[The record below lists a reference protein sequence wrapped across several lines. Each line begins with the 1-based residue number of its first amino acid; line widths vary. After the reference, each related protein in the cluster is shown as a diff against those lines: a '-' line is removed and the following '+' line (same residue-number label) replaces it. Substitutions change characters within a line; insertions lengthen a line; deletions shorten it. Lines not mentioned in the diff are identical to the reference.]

1 MNKLVMLK
9 KWNCLRSA
17 RMIWDSIL
25 IGEIYFLN
33 SFPEFASPAVAAYPL
48 RLSST
53 FIYPSAFF
61 QS

>member
-1 MNKLVMLK
+1 MKKRVMLK

-33 SFPEFASPAVAAYPL
+33 SFPEF
-48 RLSST
+48 LSST